1 MTKAA
6 EMAKVSVKGGF
17 HLLWGLVASTVI
29 SAVGTIYLANL
40 LSSDEMGLYALAI
53 AAPNLIGVFRD
64 WGVNA
69 ALIRYTAQYNS
80 EKQIFRTRKILITG
94 LIFEVVAGI
103 VLTAVSFLLS
113 ALFGNLYQLETIAPL
128 IQIASFTILISAFL
142 TVAQAAFT
150 GLERM
155 ELNSVTLI
163 IQSIAKALLIPA
175 FVILGLGIFG
185 AVMGFTIALLIAGVT
200 ATLLLWLL
208 YKKLPASAPHKP
220 SFEPP
225 HSETNKMEILAN
237 AKILLKYG
245 LPLSIAAIIGAF
257 QTQFYTILMGVYVTT
272 DAVGNFALA
281 STFVV
286 LITFFA
292 TPVTTMLFP
301 AFSKLDPQKDHE
313 ALKSVYQFSV
323 KYAAL
328 FVVPVAVIVM
338 ALSQPAV
345 STLFGSKYASAP
357 LFLSLLAINYAF
369 TAFGSLSVGNFING
383 QGKTGVNLKLSL
395 LTAAIGFPLSIMLT
409 AQFGIIGIVVT
420 TLIAGLPSL
429 IISVYWIKKHFN
441 LTIDWQSSGKI
452 LFSSTLA
459 GVAAFALQSLLSF
472 SSLINLVIGVTVFSI
487 VFLPSILLTRTI
499 NTGDIE
505 NLRQMTVSLG
515 LVNRFLN
522 PMFNFVEKLLMLIMG
537 YGKEPQGSI
546 ESKEPPL

>member
-1 MTKAA
+1 MTKAS
-6 EMAKVSVKGGF
+6 EMAKVTAKGGF
-17 HLLWGLVASTVI
+17 HLLWGLVASTII

-40 LSSDEMGLYALAI
+40 LSSPELGLYALAI

-69 ALIRYTAQYNS
+69 ALIRYTAQYKS
-80 EKQIFRTRKILITG
+80 KKQVIRTRKILITG
-94 LIFEVVAGI
+94 LLFEVVAGI
-103 VLTAVSFLLS
+103 ILTAVSFFLS
-113 ALFGNLYQLETIAPL
+113 ALFGDLYHLATIAPL

-163 IQSIAKALLIPA
+163 IQSVVKALLIPA
-175 FVILGLGIFG
+175 FVILGLGVFG
-185 AVMGFTIALLIAGVT
+185 AVIGFTIAFLIAGVT
-200 ATLLLWLL
+200 GSLLLWLL
-208 YKKLPASAPHKP
+208 FKKLRAPTPQAH

-225 HSETNKMEILAN
+225 QSETTRMDILAN

-245 LPLSIAAIIGAF
+245 LPLSIPAIIAAF
-257 QTQFYTILMGVYVTT
+257 QTQFYTILMGVFVTT
-272 DAVGNFALA
+272 EAVGNYTLA

-292 TPVTTMLFP
+292 TPITTMLFP
-301 AFSKLDPQKDHE
+301 AFSKLDPQKDQE
-313 ALKSVYQFSV
+313 SLKSVYQFSV

-328 FVVPVAVIVM
+328 FVVPVAAIVM

-345 STLFGSKYASAP
+345 STLFGNKYASAP

-369 TAFGSLSVGNFING
+369 TAFGSLSVGNLING
-383 QGKTGVNLKLSL
+383 QGKTVVNLILSL
-395 LTAAIGFPLSIMLT
+395 LTALIGFTLSIMLI
-409 AQFGIIGIVVT
+409 AQFGIIGIIIT

-429 IISVYWIKKHFN
+429 FISLYWVKKHYN

-459 GVAAFALQSLLSF
+459 GVAAFALQSQLRF
-472 SSLINLVIGVTVFSI
+472 SSWINLILGVAIFSI

-499 NTGDIE
+499 TTSDVE
-505 NLRQMTVSLG
+505 NLRQMTASLG
-515 LVNRFLN
+515 PINHVLN
-522 PMFNFVEKLLMLIMG
+522 PTLNLVEKLLLKITG
-537 YGKEPQGSI
+537 YTKKPGGSLK
-546 ESKEPPL
+546 STDSSL